1 MSEKA
6 QAVLFDMDGVL
17 VNSEPVILAA
27 AIAGLAERGVQA
39 KPEDFMPFIGAG
51 EDRFIGGVAEK
62 YGLTYRKE
70 MKERVYQ
77 IYQEIAPEKL
87 RIYEGAVELL
97 IRLKQNGI
105 HCVLASS
112 ADRIKIQTNL
122 KVAQIKE
129 DLFSII
135 VSGEDVN
142 QKKPAPDIYLKAA
155 QKINIPPAD
164 CVVVEDA
171 LNGIKAAKAA
181 GMKCIA
187 VATSFDRRTLQ
198 KEKPDFIC
206 NQITEVGE
214 IIESLNNG
222 R

>member
-1 MSEKA
+1 MSEKI

-17 VNSEPVILAA
+17 VDSEPVILAA
-27 AIAGLAERGVQA
+27 AMACLKEYGLQPKA
-39 KPEDFMPFIGAG
+39 EDFIPYIGAG

-62 YGLTYRKE
+62 YGLIYRKE

-87 RIYEGAVELL
+87 GIYEGAVELL
-97 IRLKQNGI
+97 IQLKQHGI

-112 ADRIKIQTNL
+112 ADRLKIQTNL
-122 KVAQIKE
+122 NVAGIHE
-129 DLFSII
+129 NLLSAII
-135 VSGEDVN
+135 SGEDVER
-142 QKKPAPDIYLKAA
+142 KKPAPDIYLTAA
-155 QKINIPPAD
+155 QKINILPVN

-187 VATSFDRRTLQ
+187 VATTFDRQMLQ
-198 KEKPDFIC
+198 EENPDFIC
-206 NQITEVGE
+206 GQIVEVGDK
-214 IIESLNNG
+214 IKAFILI
-222 R
+222 